1 MTDPPALAPPSE
13 RPTSSALRNLD
24 AQLVAAPSGTLL
36 ARVAWDGP
44 PLDPEVLEARAML
57 AWLR

>member
-1 MTDPPALAPPSE
+1 MSA
-13 RPTSSALRNLD
+13 ALRNLD